1 MNYYKIYTDN
11 AFIGIVC
18 SNEYV
23 TYQPQ
28 NNTLSLSNDQVGQFV
43 EYKGKLYRDT
53 WMKPLPENISYEYFM
68 VIVEPITEE
77 EYNILYDSIE
87 HNEEIYNG
95 KEQEPEIPYEP
106 PAPNTTTLEFVR
118 ISKINEMNYQ
128 CQQTIINGFDLE
140 ICGGTHHF
148 SLTTQDQLNLMN
160 LNVMAQT
167 ENMIPYH
174 ADGEEVIFYT
184 SEEIKEI
191 VSAANAFKIYQTT
204 YFNALKSYIQV
215 LETIEEIA
223 AITYGTEIPE
233 EYKSSVL
240 KTLEL

>member
-1 MNYYKIYTDN
+1 MNYYKIYTND

-53 WMKPLPENISYEYFM
+53 WMKPLPDNLSYEYFM
-68 VIVEPITEE
+68 VTVEPITEE
-77 EYNILYDSIE
+77 EYNILYDSIA

-95 KEQEPEIPYEP
+95 KEPEPEIPP
-106 PAPNTTTLEFVR
+106 VPDTPNTTTIEFVR
-118 ISKINEMNYQ
+118 LSKINEINYQ
-128 CQQTIINGFDLE
+128 CQQTIIAGFDLE

-160 LNVMAQT
+160 LGVMAQT

-174 ADGEEVIFYT
+174 ADGEEVSFYT
-184 SEEIKEI
+184 AEEINELI
-191 VSAANAFKIYQTT
+191 AAANNFKIYQTT
-204 YFNALKSYIQV
+204 YCNALKTYINT
-215 LETIEEIA
+215 LETIEEIS
-223 AITYGTEIPE
+223 AITYGDEIPE

-240 KTLEL
+240 KTLE